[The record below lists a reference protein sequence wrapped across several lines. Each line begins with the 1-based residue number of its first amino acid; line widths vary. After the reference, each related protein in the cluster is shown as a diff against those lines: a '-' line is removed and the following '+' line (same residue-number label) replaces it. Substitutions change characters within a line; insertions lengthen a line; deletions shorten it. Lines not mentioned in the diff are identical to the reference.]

1 MNDAQARTGASQAGT
16 LPYAPAQQRRGM
28 RSERKLL
35 IAAQAL
41 FAERGYAHTRVS
53 DIIARAGVSNG
64 SFYHRF
70 ADKAALYRAI
80 TQRYVTEAERQ
91 IDAFDAG
98 RAANGSVAA
107 LLRKL
112 AALVDEAGTENAGFY
127 RVAVELEGEMP
138 EIRAAL
144 NRLTLRLCDRIAG
157 AAPDYADE
165 ITAPDPAHAMRLA
178 AQAVTMIVLQV
189 RMGTGPAFPRE
200 SAALIDTAMRA
211 GCGLLGVLPPRHPA

>member
-1 MNDAQARTGASQAGT
+1 MPEAQPKSDVHRAEPLA
-16 LPYAPAQQRRGM
+16 YAPAQQRRSL

-53 DIIARAGVSNG
+53 DIIAHAGVSNG

-80 TQRYVTEAERQ
+80 TQRYVAEAERQ
-91 IDAFDAG
+91 IDAFNAA

-127 RVAVELEGEMP
+127 RAAVELESEMP
-138 EIRAAL
+138 EIRTAL

-165 ITAPDPAHAMRLA
+165 ISAPDPAQAMRLA

-189 RMGTGPAFPRE
+189 RMGTGPAFPRDR
-200 SAALIDTAMRA
+200 AALIDTAMRA